1 MASSAGKT
9 IALILLVV
17 LILFVGLRLT
27 PFFIAPFGVFTG
39 MVDGLRSGIHAV
51 HIRPF
56 TLRWT
61 SLSLF
66 SFALLVLWIV
76 VIVWVYRDAERRG
89 MNGVLWALLVLIGN
103 LIGLLI
109 YLIVR
114 TDSVPAPP
122 VQRSSPAT
130 TLCPSCQKSVN
141 ADFAFCPHCGTQLH
155 RACPECGKSV
165 EPEWKACPL
174 CGANLEAEK

>member
-1 MASSAGKT
+1 MTSSAGKT
-9 IALILLVV
+9 IALIFLVV

-39 MVDGLRSGIHAV
+39 MIEGLRSGGHAF
-51 HIRPF
+51 HISPF
-56 TLRWT
+56 SLRWT

-66 SFALLVLWIV
+66 SFALLVLWII

-89 MNGVLWALLVLIGN
+89 MNGVVWALLVLIGN

-122 VQRSSPAT
+122 VQRISPAA
-130 TLCPSCQKSVN
+130 TLCPSCQKSVG
-141 ADFAFCPHCGTQLH
+141 ADFAFCPHCGTQLQ
-155 RACPECGKSV
+155 RTCPQCGKSV
-165 EPEWKACPL
+165 EPAWKACPH
-174 CGANLEAEK
+174 CGAKLDEE